1 MKRVFLSVC
10 VCVWVHVMGQI
21 GGLEDHYHFHHS
33 RVVRRAAFA
42 LRGDH
47 SFIHMD
53 PRVSLRHTACPE
65 WRLEGETALTV
76 CSFLSYKWTA

>member
-1 MKRVFLSVC
+1 
-10 VCVWVHVMGQI
+10 MGQI

-53 PRVSLRHTACPE
+53 PRVSLRLTACPE
-65 WRLEGETALTV
+65 WGGKRETDMTVGHFVILTI
-76 CSFLSYKWTA
+76 AII